1 MSIIRQVM
9 SEVGEGG
16 TVSRALTPT
25 ANADLLAEFSQR
37 FVTRDRK
44 IKVQKHSLHRVLNDL
59 DTDCAIQLEEAR
71 VG

>member
-16 TVSRALTPT
+16 TGSRALTPT

-37 FVTRDRK
+37 FIT
-44 IKVQKHSLHRVLNDL
+44 RVLNDL